1 MNDRCRLKARRPTL
15 LALVALACVRSA
27 AGAGP
32 VIDYNRQVRPILSQ
46 NCFACHGPDADKRQA
61 ELRLDERASALV
73 PAESG
78 KPAIVPGNAEASAL
92 VKRIFATRASVV
104 MPPPKSHKTL
114 TDAEKRV
121 LRDWVS
127 QGAAYQTH
135 WSFRAP
141 VQPPLPVVR
150 EPKWARNAIDRF
162 ILERLEAEGL
172 APSAEADRPT
182 LIRRLTLDLTG
193 LPPTPD
199 EIDAYLAD
207 NRAGAYER
215 VVNRLLDSPRYGERM
230 ALDWLDAARY
240 ADTHGYHIDSGR
252 DMTRWRDW
260 VINAFNRNLPFDQFT
275 IEQLAGDLMPNP
287 TLDQKIASGF
297 NRNHM
302 ITFEGGVIPE
312 EYLNAYVVDRVNTT
326 GTVWLGLTV
335 ACTQCHDH
343 KYDPLTQHE
352 YYRLYAFFNHVPE
365 NGVDGAKGNAAPLI
379 PAPSPSQSTRLAL
392 LDAAL
397 SGAELEV
404 SRQALRTGPPFAA
417 LERLDVLK
425 KDRAAVAKMVPT
437 SMVMAEMSDPRETFV
452 LIRGAYDQKGEKVS
466 PGVPSFLPPL
476 TSGAP
481 ADRRALARWL
491 VDPGHPLVGRVTV
504 NRIWQAFFGTGI
516 VRTSEDFGTTG
527 ESPSHPELL
536 DWLAVA
542 FVRPSAPGAIPW
554 DVKALVRL
562 IVESATYRQRSSAS
576 PTLTARDPEN
586 RWLARG
592 PRYRLAAEFVRDQ
605 ALALGGLLNGEIGGK
620 SVSPYQPLGLWEELM
635 SREDGAN
642 WSAQKFVQ
650 SHGHDLYRRTM
661 YTFWKRTSPPPALA
675 TFDAPDRET
684 CTVRRSRTNTPLQ
697 ALVLLNDP
705 TYVEASRKLAE
716 RMLTE
721 GGPAFESRLSFGF
734 RLATARPPR
743 PEEIAVLRDVYSAD
757 LAKFRRL
764 PTAAR
769 QLLSVGESSRN
780 ESLDPSEHA
789 AWTTV
794 AAVILNLD
802 EVLNKN

>member
-1 MNDRCRLKARRPTL
+1 M
-15 LALVALACVRSA
+15 
-27 AGAGP
+27 
-32 VIDYNRQVRPILSQ
+32 
-46 NCFACHGPDADKRQA
+46 
-61 ELRLDERASALV
+61 
-73 PAESG
+73 
-78 KPAIVPGNAEASAL
+78 
-92 VKRIFATRASVV
+92 
-104 MPPPKSHKTL
+104 
-114 TDAEKRV
+114 
-121 LRDWVS
+121 
-127 QGAAYQTH
+127 
-135 WSFRAP
+135 
-141 VQPPLPVVR
+141 
-150 EPKWARNAIDRF
+150 
-162 ILERLEAEGL
+162 
-172 APSAEADRPT
+172 
-182 LIRRLTLDLTG
+182 
-193 LPPTPD
+193 
-199 EIDAYLAD
+199 
-207 NRAGAYER
+207 
-215 VVNRLLDSPRYGERM
+215 
-230 ALDWLDAARY
+230 
-240 ADTHGYHIDSGR
+240 
-252 DMTRWRDW
+252 
-260 VINAFNRNLPFDQFT
+260 
-275 IEQLAGDLMPNP
+275 
-287 TLDQKIASGF
+287 
-297 NRNHM
+297 
-302 ITFEGGVIPE
+302 
-312 EYLNAYVVDRVNTT
+312 
-326 GTVWLGLTV
+326 
-335 ACTQCHDH
+335 
-343 KYDPLTQHE
+343 
-352 YYRLYAFFNHVPE
+352 
-365 NGVDGAKGNAAPLI
+365 
-379 PAPSPSQSTRLAL
+379 
-392 LDAAL
+392 
-397 SGAELEV
+397 
-404 SRQALRTGPPFAA
+404 
-417 LERLDVLK
+417 
-425 KDRAAVAKMVPT
+425 
-437 SMVMAEMSDPRETFV
+437 
-452 LIRGAYDQKGEKVS
+452 
-466 PGVPSFLPPL
+466 
-476 TSGAP
+476 
-481 ADRRALARWL
+481 
-491 VDPGHPLVGRVTV
+491 
-504 NRIWQAFFGTGI
+504 
-516 VRTSEDFGTTG
+516 
-527 ESPSHPELL
+527 
-536 DWLAVA
+536 
-542 FVRPSAPGAIPW
+542 
-554 DVKALVRL
+554 

-576 PTLTARDPEN
+576 PTLIARDPEN